1 MIYNDLLRGC
11 GNNEFLLEDE
21 RFIFNGEEV
30 AVFFVADDF
39 AELQDYSKVYELRP
53 YELPIKTMAW
63 IVPKFENLSSIILK
77 DFENDTQDWSKYEI
91 YSELY
96 SDFEQYIEIKLY
108 RTQFATIE
116 EVENYMENPHFIEA
130 LITEIRQLDI
140 GYQNFK
146 ELRGE

>member
-1 MIYNDLLRGC
+1 M
-11 GNNEFLLEDE
+11 
-21 RFIFNGEEV
+21 
-30 AVFFVADDF
+30 
-39 AELQDYSKVYELRP
+39 
-53 YELPIKTMAW
+53 
-63 IVPKFENLSSIILK
+63 LK